1 MAYTQTDL
9 SSKHTRTLCR
19 IRSFGVPTY
28 WINSEP
34 TCLCKTSSMDY
45 CSLKAGLGT
54 SHAGTESCKYHE
66 GNAYNITTGRYAKV
80 TKNRIIEAME
90 QHRNDPDALNLIP
103 ELAMLRGSLEVFI
116 AGTDK
121 KEMSDKTIGL
131 ILKTVDSIGSMVDKI
146 DKIQSRQ
153 VLTAASARLL
163 MLRAVDIAKLY
174 IPEEKVGDFILAWKG
189 MTSEYNLI
197 GSGE

>member
-1 MAYTQTDL
+1 MAYTQSDL
-9 SSKHTRTLCR
+9 SSKHTRILSK

-28 WINSEP
+28 WINTEP
-34 TCLCKTSSMDY
+34 TCLCRTSSLDY
-45 CSLKAGLGT
+45 CSLKAGFGT
-54 SHAGTESCKYHE
+54 SHLGTESCKYHE
-66 GNAYNITTGRYAKV
+66 RGSYNFTTGRYATV
-80 TKNRIIEAME
+80 TKNRIIDAME
-90 QHRNDPDALNLIP
+90 QYRNDPDALNLTP

-116 AGTDK
+116 ADTHK

-131 ILKTVDSIGSMVDKI
+131 ILKAIDSIGSMVDKI

-174 IPEEKVGDFILAWKG
+174 ISEEKVGDFILAWKG
-189 MTSEYNLI
+189 MTSEYNLV
-197 GSGE
+197 GPGE